1 MMVATRLMV
10 LGVAVLIVGPLPATA
25 LLLTPLS
32 RAALTAPSPL
42 RVAAAAVC
50 AEGAPDAAPTAEEQ
64 EIITL
69 TDAAIEQLV
78 TLRQKQGLDQ
88 IFLRMGV
95 RAGGQ

>member
-32 RAALTAPSPL
+32 RAAVPSPL

-50 AEGAPDAAPTAEEQ
+50 AEGAPDATAEEQ

>member
-1 MMVATRLMV
+1 MV

-32 RAALTAPSPL
+32 RAAVPSPPPL

>member
-32 RAALTAPSPL
+32 RAAVPSPSPL

-50 AEGAPDAAPTAEEQ
+50 AEGAPDATAEEQ